1 MKKVLVFGSSGYV
14 GQEFVNQLHRNNN
27 IVVCAPSHKTL
38 STMSDVYKLIRNIS
52 PNQIYNAAG
61 YTGKPNVDAAEN
73 EKDKC
78 FFGNV
83 LMPLWIAE
91 ASSSLKIP
99 FGHVSSGCVYNGYQ
113 KHYTEL
119 DEPDFSFKQ
128 NNCSFYSGTKAQ
140 AEELLKVYDNTYI
153 MRLRIPFNKEN
164 SPRNYLTKLLTYSTI
179 LNLDNSISHKEEF
192 VSTCIKLLDN
202 DVPTGIYNLTNDGYV
217 NAEYVLG
224 CFKKH
229 HPPLS
234 FRISTKKFFA
244 SIEEF
249 MTKAVAPRSNCIL
262 DTDKLRKIGF
272 GMRDARETV
281 DECVK
286 NYNLNF
292 NL

>member
-1 MKKVLVFGSSGYV
+1 
-14 GQEFVNQLHRNNN
+14 
-27 IVVCAPSHKTL
+27 
-38 STMSDVYKLIRNIS
+38 
-52 PNQIYNAAG
+52 
-61 YTGKPNVDAAEN
+61 
-73 EKDKC
+73 
-78 FFGNV
+78 
-83 LMPLWIAE
+83 
-91 ASSSLKIP
+91 
-99 FGHVSSGCVYNGYQ
+99 
-113 KHYTEL
+113 
-119 DEPDFSFKQ
+119 
-128 NNCSFYSGTKAQ
+128 
-140 AEELLKVYDNTYI
+140 
-153 MRLRIPFNKEN
+153 
-164 SPRNYLTKLLTYSTI
+164 LTKLLTYSTI

-286 NYNLNF
+286 NYNLDF